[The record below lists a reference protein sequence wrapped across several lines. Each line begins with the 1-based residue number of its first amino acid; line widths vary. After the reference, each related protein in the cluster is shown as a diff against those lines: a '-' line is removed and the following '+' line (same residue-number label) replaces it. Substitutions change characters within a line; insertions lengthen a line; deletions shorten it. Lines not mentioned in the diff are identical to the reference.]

1 MKNDYLPISRVT
13 KITGISE
20 KRLRYYDQQKLCVP
34 DYRDPDTGYRYYK
47 EEQLPILSYISYLRL
62 LNFPVSLISK
72 LLKTKSL
79 SELMGLKSDIDQQ
92 VVQATQDAQLA
103 NYRYEQLL
111 EFRHSIGAGLSH
123 IRSREQERP
132 VSVMRTEPFS
142 VIEYSKTMPF
152 SELTNEA
159 RLQMFNHL
167 TEQLQKYFF
176 ISVGGY
182 AILFQNHPA
191 LLPASSKAFSLPIK
205 ISYHAQIKNP
215 PSIPLEF
222 IQSTGGI
229 LSATAIHIGPYET
242 LSQTYELIIKWAKE
256 NGYALG
262 TMAMEEHLITGQ
274 MVSSSELYTTQIF
287 IPLTGS
293 GF

>member
-1 MKNDYLPISRVT
+1 MKNDYLPISKVA

-20 KRLRYYDQQKLCVP
+20 KRLRYYDQQGLCVP
-34 DYRDPDTGYRYYK
+34 NYRDPDTGYRYYK
-47 EEQLPILSYISYLRL
+47 QEQLPILSYISYLRL

-72 LLKTKSL
+72 LLKTESL

-92 VVQATQDAQLA
+92 VIQANQDAQLA

-111 EFRHSIGAGLSH
+111 EFRHSIGVGLSH
-123 IRSREQERP
+123 IRSHEQKRS
-132 VSVMRTEPFS
+132 VSVMRTEPFP
-142 VIEYSKTMPF
+142 VIEYSKIMPF
-152 SELTNEA
+152 SELTNEV

-182 AILFQNHPA
+182 AILFLHHPT
-191 LLPASSKAFSLPIK
+191 LLPDSSKDSSVPIK

-215 PSIPLEF
+215 PSIPLDF

-229 LSATAIHIGPYET
+229 LSATAVHVGPYET
-242 LSQTYELIIKWAKE
+242 LPKTYELIIKWAKE
-256 NGYALG
+256 NGYTLG
-262 TMAMEEHLITGQ
+262 TKAMEECLITGQ
-274 MVSSSELYTTQIF
+274 MVSSPELYTTQIF
-287 IPLTGS
+287 IPLAGS
-293 GF
+293 DF